1 MIYVGIDIAKDK
13 HDCFIVN
20 SDGEILFD
28 VFTIQ
33 NNMDGFEDLLFKI
46 KSVEKNPD
54 KVKVGLEATGHYSC
68 NILGFLKNKGLST
81 IVINPLYTSL
91 SRKSISLRKTKTD
104 KVDARTIA
112 SMIMSDVSLKPYS
125 DTLYHNEDLKSLTR
139 YRFDKVAQRAKLKQ
153 SVSRLV
159 NILFPELEKLV
170 STLHGKAVYELLSEF
185 PSAQHIA
192 SANLKHLTNLLHTAS
207 KGRFQRASA
216 DEIRE
221 AARKS
226 IGSYLPA
233 KSLELKHTIKLIRE
247 LDCEITEIEAEI
259 KKIMDV
265 IDSPIISI
273 PGIGQNLG
281 AIIVAEVGDFSR
293 FESPDKILAFAG
305 CSPSTYQ
312 SGQLYSSHAKME
324 KRGSRYLRWALL
336 NAAAYV
342 CKWEPTFA
350 AYLAKKRAEGKH
362 YYVALSHAAKKL
374 VRVLYHLETT
384 GDTYHPTSI
393 LS

>member
-1 MIYVGIDIAKDK
+1 MVYVGIDVAKDK
-13 HDCFIVN
+13 HDCFIVS
-20 SDGEILFD
+20 SDGEVLFD

-46 KSVEKNPD
+46 KSAEKDLGN
-54 KVKVGLEATGHYSC
+54 VKVGLEATGHYSC
-68 NILGFLKNKGLST
+68 NILGFLKNKGLET

-125 DTLYHNEDLKSLTR
+125 DKLYHNEDLKSLTR
-139 YRFDKVAQRAKLKQ
+139 YRFDKVMQRAKLKQ

-159 NILFPELEKLV
+159 NILFPELETLV
-170 STLHGKAVYELLSEF
+170 STLHGKAVYELLLEF

-192 SANLKHLTNLLHTAS
+192 SANLKHITHLLNTSS
-207 KGRFQRASA
+207 KGRFKRVTA

-226 IGSYLPA
+226 ISSYLPA

-247 LDCEITEIEAEI
+247 LTSEIAEIEAEI
-259 KKIMDV
+259 KKIMYA
-265 IDSPIISI
+265 IDSPILSI

-281 AIIVAEVGDFSR
+281 AMIIAEIGDFSR
-293 FESPDKILAFAG
+293 FDNPDKILAFAG
-305 CSPSTYQ
+305 CSPTTYQ

-342 CKWEPTFA
+342 CNWEPTFA
-350 AYLAKKRAEGKH
+350 AYLQKKRAEGKH

-374 VRVLYHLETT
+374 VRLLYHLEIT
-384 GDTYHPTSI
+384 GEVYQATA
-393 LS
+393 